1 MINKQDSGTPS
12 LLNRLVSLTTI
23 RDIELFEISLLKTL
37 TELLRIRQ
45 ISRYKL
51 NPSKNT
57 CWIST
62 YSTSVVQDD
71 NKRQFSESQEIY
83 TSETTVPEE
92 VMAAQLWINTT
103 RKPYTYNKNH
113 QYLIIYPII
122 GAHKIESLLS
132 FELSHPL
139 TENEMLIISSLLGI
153 THNFR
158 SLLDENQKDKLT
170 GLLNR
175 QTFEESIY
183 KIQSLLVTAVVD
195 SDNKWEKENKRKTKK
210 GSEKL
215 YLAIIDVDNF
225 KSIND
230 RFGHIMGDE
239 VLLLLS
245 YIMKQIFRAKDL
257 LFRFGGEEFV
267 AIIRT
272 QDKQEAHKVLERLRN
287 KIEQYRFPQINTVT
301 ISIGAT
307 LIKNGHFLPAE
318 IISRADQ
325 ALYHAKNH
333 GKNQF
338 HFYEDLVDSQHIEEI
353 RETGTIDFF

>member
-1 MINKQDSGTPS
+1 MINKQDAGTPY
-12 LLNRLVSLTTI
+12 LLSRLVSLTTI

-37 TELLRIRQ
+37 TELLKIRQ
-45 ISRYKL
+45 ISMYKL
-51 NPSKNT
+51 NQLSTT
-57 CWIST
+57 CTLST
-62 YSTSVVQDD
+62 YSINMIQDE
-71 NKRQFSESQEIY
+71 NKRHFSESQEIY
-83 TSETTVPEE
+83 TSEITIPEDI
-92 VMAAQLWINTT
+92 MLAQLWINTT
-103 RKPYTYNKNH
+103 KKPYTHNQH
-113 QYLIIYPII
+113 DHYLIVYPIF
-122 GAHKIESLLS
+122 GTHKIESLLS

-139 TENEMLIISSLLGI
+139 TENEMLIITSLLNI

-183 KIQSLLVTAVVD
+183 KIQSLSLN
-195 SDNKWEKENKRKTKK
+195 SEMNQPEKWSKQDNRKIKE

-245 YIMKQIFRAKDL
+245 YLMKQIFRAKDL
-257 LFRFGGEEFV
+257 LFRIGGEEFV

-272 QDKQEAHKVLERLRN
+272 QDKEEACKVLERFRN
-287 KIEQYRFPQINTVT
+287 KIEDYRFPQISTVT
-301 ISIGAT
+301 VSIGVT
-307 LIKNGHFLPAE
+307 RIRNEHLVPAE
-318 IISRADQ
+318 IIGRADQ

-338 HFYEDLVDSQHIEEI
+338 HFYEDLLECQHIEAKK
-353 RETGTIDFF
+353 ETGAIDFF

>member
-1 MINKQDSGTPS
+1 MINKQDLGTS
-12 LLNRLVSLTTI
+12 YLLNRLVSLTTI

-37 TELLRIRQ
+37 TELLK
-45 ISRYKL
+45 ISEISMYNL
-51 NPSKNT
+51 NQLSTT
-57 CWIST
+57 CTLST
-62 YSTSVVQDD
+62 YSINMIQDE

-83 TSETTVPEE
+83 TSEIAIPEDI
-92 VMAAQLWINTT
+92 MLAQLWISTT
-103 RKPYTYNKNH
+103 KKPYIH
-113 QYLIIYPII
+113 SHHDHYLIVYPIF
-122 GAHKIESLLS
+122 GPHKIESLLS

-139 TENEMLIISSLLGI
+139 TENEMLMISSLLSI
-153 THNFR
+153 MYNFR

-183 KIQSLLVTAVVD
+183 KIQSLSLNSDRNHADKVD
-195 SDNKWEKENKRKTKK
+195 KYNKRKNEE
-210 GSEKL
+210 SPEKL
-215 YLAIIDVDNF
+215 YLAIVDVDNF

-245 YIMKQIFRAKDL
+245 YLMKQIFRAKDL
-257 LFRFGGEEFV
+257 LFRIGGEEFV

-272 QDKQEAHKVLERLRN
+272 QDKEEACKVLERFRN
-287 KIEQYRFPQINTVT
+287 RIEAYRFPQICTVT
-301 ISIGAT
+301 VSIGVT
-307 LIKNGHFLPAE
+307 MIQKEHLVPAE
-318 IISRADQ
+318 IIGRADQ

-338 HFYEDLVDSQHIEEI
+338 HFYEDLLECQHIEAKKEI
-353 RETGTIDFF
+353 GTIDFF